1 MISAE
6 ITSSEEQKRLDAALD
21 AAKDKKWYRRVMII
35 MLSAQKYTVQT
46 LSEMFHVCHATI
58 RGYVHTYN
66 DGGLEQLRP
75 KKASG
80 RPPKLADWT
89 KADWDTI
96 LERTPNQYEHLHTES
111 RQWTFD
117 LLVAYVNAS
126 HGLSVCRSSLYHS
139 FRKTGRRTGRS
150 KLRVGSPDPAY
161 VVKRQHVEVLE
172 NLPERG
178 NCPVQPLSGLPPIR
192 S

>member
-1 MISAE
+1 MIYAK

-21 AAKDKKWYRRVMII
+21 AAKEKKWYRRVMII
-35 MLSAQKYTVQT
+35 MLSAQQYTVQK
-46 LSEMFHVCHATI
+46 LSEMFHVCDATI
-58 RGYVHTYN
+58 REYVHTYN
-66 DGGLEQLRP
+66 EGGLDQLRP
-75 KKASG
+75 KKSPG
-80 RPPKLADWT
+80 RPPKLTDWT

-117 LLVAYVNAS
+117 LLVAYVHAY
-126 HGLSVCRSSLYHS
+126 HGIRVCRRSIYHS

-150 KLRVGSPDPAY
+150 TLRVGSPDPAY
-161 VVKRQHVEVLE
+161 VVKRQHVEGLE

-178 NCPVQPLSGLPPIR
+178 N
-192 S
+192 